1 MGIYIWND
9 CGRGAAEI
17 DREFYF
23 LDTRSH
29 ALTYT
34 AKREAHWGYRPRS
47 FDRLGFACN
56 HLRWRLYNL
65 CAIGSARN
73 GLFFALQEQNMCL
86 NWKGNRLLPR
96 SVTSSS
102 ERSVLE
108 GSFVLQR
115 CLIVLL
121 ARGVNCLFYN
131 ILGSDFW
138 NKMWIGPDG
147 GAQQRYFT
155 RLAKNDSVSTQN
167 GAKSSAGDQRIEWY
181 AGCSQ
186 ACAKFWGILVLRSL
200 DSWSNFNNQPSTVCA
215 PIGIKSGFESSKGF
229 NNTYYQY
236 SIVYMALFRFIFTLR
251 SAYDMFH
258 CANNYWALIELCQIN
273 IPYKCHLE
281 VLWLLLLFCT

>member
-34 AKREAHWGYRPRS
+34 AKRKAHWGYRPRS

-73 GLFFALQEQNMCL
+73 GLFFALREQNMCL

-96 SVTSSS
+96 SVTNSS

-121 ARGVNCLFYN
+121 GKRSELFVLQHIGVRLLKQNVNWAWWWGAAAVFYPVGEEWLRFDPEWRQKLRRRPTN
-131 ILGSDFW
+131 RMVCGMLASMCKILRHSRF
-138 NKMWIGPDG
+138 
-147 GAQQRYFT
+147 
-155 RLAKNDSVSTQN
+155 
-167 GAKSSAGDQRIEWY
+167 AKSGFLV
-181 AGCSQ
+181 
-186 ACAKFWGILVLRSL
+186 KFQQSTEHSLRS
-200 DSWSNFNNQPSTVCA
+200 
-215 PIGIKSGFESSKGF
+215 IGIKVDLSPPKASITLIINIVSFTWLYIDLFSPLGRPM
-229 NNTYYQY
+229 TC
-236 SIVYMALFRFIFTLR
+236 SIVQTIIEHWLSYAR
-251 SAYDMFH
+251 
-258 CANNYWALIELCQIN
+258 LIYPIN
-273 IPYKCHLE
+273 VI
-281 VLWLLLLFCT
+281 

>member
-34 AKREAHWGYRPRS
+34 AKREAHWGYWPRS
-47 FDRLGFACN
+47 FNRLGFACN
-56 HLRWRLYNL
+56 RLRWRLYNL

-73 GLFFALQEQNMCL
+73 GLFFALREQNMCL

-96 SVTSSS
+96 SVTNSS

-121 ARGVNCLFYN
+121 GKRSELFVLQHIGVRLSKQNVNWAWWWGAAAVFYPVGEEWLRFDPEWRQKLRRRPTN
-131 ILGSDFW
+131 RMVCGMLASMCKILRHSRF
-138 NKMWIGPDG
+138 
-147 GAQQRYFT
+147 A
-155 RLAKNDSVSTQN
+155 
-167 GAKSSAGDQRIEWY
+167 
-181 AGCSQ
+181 
-186 ACAKFWGILVLRSL
+186 
-200 DSWSNFNNQPSTVCA
+200 
-215 PIGIKSGFESSKGF
+215 KSGFLVKFQQSTEHS
-229 NNTYYQY
+229 
-236 SIVYMALFRFIFTLR
+236 LR
-251 SAYDMFH
+251 SH
-258 CANNYWALIELCQIN
+258 WN
-273 IPYKCHLE
+273 
-281 VLWLLLLFCT
+281 